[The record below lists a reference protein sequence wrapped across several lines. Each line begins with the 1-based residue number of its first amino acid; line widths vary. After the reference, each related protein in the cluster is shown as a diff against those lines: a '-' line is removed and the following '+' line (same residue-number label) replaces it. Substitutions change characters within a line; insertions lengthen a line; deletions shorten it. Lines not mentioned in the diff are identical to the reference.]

1 MPTQSKNNKK
11 TGGSHIHGGVGFVD
25 KAKPHT
31 KTGIWS
37 TSEVN
42 TNEKCNR

>member
-11 TGGSHIHGGVGFVD
+11 TWYRIHRGVGFVF

-42 TNEKCNR
+42 TDGKCNR

>member
-11 TGGSHIHGGVGFVD
+11 LGIASTGGVGFVF

-42 TNEKCNR
+42 TNGKCNR